1 MSSFSALDIPHI
13 DPQVVLDMK
22 TYGSSIAR
30 GVIPEQLCLAIAQ
43 ATALQN
49 GKRIDLSH
57 DLPRHSTTPIEAH
70 IVALAVHEAFFQAG
84 YTKWEPNLSVM
95 LQNDKQN
102 PHADLPLYK
111 IGVALAYTSGT
122 LDMQVATSLSD
133 LAHPEVIDNIQAG
146 DVLFLSAI
154 MPGDEPA
161 NDVPDGRTWHNAVGG
176 LRTMLHMGYEQ

>member
-30 GVIPEQLCLAIAQ
+30 GVIPEHLCLAIAGA
-43 ATALQN
+43 ATMQS
-49 GKRIDLSH
+49 GKRIDLSKE
-57 DLPRHSTTPIEAH
+57 LPRHTTTPTEAY

-84 YTKWEPNLSVM
+84 HTEWAPNLSTI
-95 LQNDKQN
+95 LKHDKQN

-146 DVLFLSAI
+146 DVLFLSAL

-161 NDVPDGRTWHNAVGG
+161 YDVPDGRTWHNAVGG